1 MTRTVKDLK
10 HKMTREKAEAFL
22 QAENQKKAEKGV
34 AILQKAVKDIQ
45 AIGCDIAVR
54 NSINANGQILNDI
67 TVVVVK

>member
-1 MTRTVKDLK
+1 MTKTVKDLK
-10 HKMTREKAEAFL
+10 EKLTAEKAIAFL
-22 QAENQKKAEKGV
+22 NEENKKKAEKGV